1 MRLKDKVAIV
11 TGASSDIGLSVVK
24 RFSEEKANVVLLG
37 RNLNSLEKARSD
49 ISNKDATVSISC
61 DITNESQVLQTVE
74 QIIKN
79 YGKIDILVNS
89 AGAINDPIH
98 FHEMKEAEI
107 SKLVDINMLG
117 VFKMTK
123 AVLPNMLQNKSGC
136 IILSL
141 IHI

>member
-1 MRLKDKVAIV
+1 MRLKDKIAVV

-98 FHEMKEAEI
+98 FHEMQEAEI
-107 SKLVDINMLG
+107 SKLVDVNMLG

-123 AVLPNMLQNKSGC
+123 AVLAKYA
-136 IILSL
+136 
-141 IHI
+141 